1 MHRLSVLIPIMLI
14 VSTGAGAAKPD
25 GDGTQRPPLLQKVVD
40 CRAIADSAQRLACY
54 DSSVAALDT
63 AEAKHDIAVV
73 SRADVQESRKA
84 LFGFRLPSLA
94 IFGGGDPRA
103 HGEEDELKEMTAKVT
118 GVTEGGYG
126 AYIVTLEGGSV
137 WKQNDDVTLGR
148 KLRVGDTAKVTRGA
162 LGSYRMNFNGGP
174 GFKVLRTQ

>member
-1 MHRLSVLIPIMLI
+1 MLV
-14 VSTGAGAAKPD
+14 VSTGAGAAKHD
-25 GDGTQRPPLLQKVVD
+25 GDATQRPPLLQKVVD

-94 IFGGGDPRA
+94 IFGGGDPRE

-137 WKQNDDVTLGR
+137 WKQNDDVILGR

>member
-1 MHRLSVLIPIMLI
+1 MHRLSVLLPIMFA
-14 VSTGAGAAKPD
+14 VSTGAVAAKPD
-25 GDGTQRPPLLQKVVD
+25 TQDARRPPLLQKVVD
-40 CRAIADSAQRLACY
+40 CRAIAEATQRLACY
-54 DSSVAALDT
+54 DSAVAALDT
-63 AEAKHDIAVV
+63 AEAHHDIAVV

-94 IFGGGDPRA
+94 IFGGDNPRE
-103 HGEEDELKEMTAKVT
+103 HGEQDELKEMTARVI
-118 GVTEGGYG
+118 GVTEGEYG
-126 AYIVTLEGGSV
+126 AYVVTLEGGSV

-148 KLRVGDTAKVTRGA
+148 RLHVGDTAKVTRGA

>member
-1 MHRLSVLIPIMLI
+1 MLV

-25 GDGTQRPPLLQKVVD
+25 VNGTKRPPLLQKVVD
-40 CRAIADSAQRLACY
+40 CRAISDSAQRLACY
-54 DSSVAALDT
+54 DSSVSALDA

-94 IFGGGDPRA
+94 IFGSGDPRE

-118 GVTEGGYG
+118 NVTEGEYG

-148 KLRVGDTAKVTRGA
+148 KLHIGDTAKVTRGA

-174 GFKVLRTQ
+174 GFKVLRIQ